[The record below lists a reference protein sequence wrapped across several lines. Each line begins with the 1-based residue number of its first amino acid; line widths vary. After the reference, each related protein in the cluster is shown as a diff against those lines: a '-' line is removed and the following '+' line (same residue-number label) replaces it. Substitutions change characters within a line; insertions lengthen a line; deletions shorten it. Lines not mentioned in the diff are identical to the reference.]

1 MKPTA
6 RSIRLLAVLAA
17 VLGYSLLAHYTL
29 QSKQNAAIGALV
41 AIAPI
46 LLTCI
51 VFTLQSKQRI
61 YLLGAL
67 ILVSP
72 LFWLAWKFLVAHYDW
87 VYWLVH
93 ESLQCVLLIT
103 FARTLRSN
111 QQPLCTQ
118 FAKVV
123 HGSLTPELAE
133 YTRKITIAW
142 TLFFVFVIL
151 ISSYLFFSS
160 TMEIWSTF
168 ANLFYLPLVALMF
181 IAEFIVRKYALPDL
195 ERTNIMDAVHAFFDR
210 SRD

>member
-1 MKPTA
+1 MKPAA

-17 VLGYSLLAHYTL
+17 IIGYSLLAHYTL

-41 AIAPI
+41 AISPI

-51 VFTLQSKQRI
+51 VLTLQSKQRV
-61 YLLGAL
+61 YLLGLL

-87 VYWLVH
+87 IFWLAH
-93 ESLQCVLLIT
+93 ESLQCVLLMT
-103 FARTLRSN
+103 FARTLVRN
-111 QQPLCTQ
+111 QQPLCSQ

-123 HGSLTPELAE
+123 HGSLTPELAD
-133 YTRKITIAW
+133 YTRKVTIAW
-142 TLFFVFVIL
+142 TLFFVSVIL
-151 ISSYLFFSS
+151 ISSYLFFAG
-160 TMEIWSTF
+160 TMQAWSTF

-181 IAEFIVRKYALPDL
+181 IAEYIVRKHALPEL

-210 SRD
+210 PRD